1 MTDAINDIVARNGHT
16 ADDLGPPGVPLGGVD
31 DAPKP
36 PSTAVDLAAWGRGQ
50 REYPFDEVKLAID
63 EHILREIYKIVDARF
78 VSLKSRADAVRYLID
93 EGFISSA
100 EARQDV

>member
-1 MTDAINDIVARNGHT
+1 MIDAINDIVARNGHT
-16 ADDLGPPGVPLGGVD
+16 ADDLGPPGVPLGGAG
-31 DAPKP
+31 DAKP

-63 EHILREIYKIVDARF
+63 EHILREIYRIVDARF
-78 VSLKSRADAVRYLID
+78 VSLKSRADAVRYLVD

-100 EARQDV
+100 EARTDV